1 MNLVEKGLECLH
13 SLQVFFFFFP
23 ILSPVPLLRRKVN
36 LNNYHPIFFNKPI
49 LAPVPYNPAEF
60 R

>member
-1 MNLVEKGLECLH
+1 MFTFAP
-13 SLQVFFFFFP
+13 SFFFFP

-36 LNNYHPIFFNKPI
+36 LKNYHPIFFNKPI

>member
-1 MNLVEKGLECLH
+1 MNLVERGLECIH
-13 SLQVFFFFFP
+13 SLHVFFFS

-36 LNNYHPIFFNKPI
+36 LKNYHPIFFNKPI